1 MTPAPM
7 THSHLRPIR
16 VPLAHRTTPRARPYW
31 RATHASCPPNH
42 SSLPHPTVL
51 SLRSRVA
58 APVHGFPPRRCVPT
72 TTFGL
77 TAPAHPQS
85 SRAPRPCL
93 APSPRVPA
101 PSPARPAS
109 TLRGPLSRVPAPIRA
124 SRAPPTCPTSSHVPR
139 PPPLCPRPQSCA
151 LAASLALPGP
161 STRLGPN
168 GPPRCVPM
176 RPRVQTTSTAHTQH
190 APRAPDVSDAPCP
203 RSNPQTR
210 ALALATHRCP
220 DCPIPLPTRPGP
232 TDAPR
237 PPPPR
242 TRTNA
247 FGAAHP
253 QPPRVPV
260 PIYGVST
267 RHGLLPT
274 RPDPFRCALPFPN
287 MLQATCAWALSPMG

>member
-72 TTFGL
+72 TSTFGL

-109 TLRGPLSRVPAPIRA
+109 TLRGPLSRVLAPIRA

-161 STRLGPN
+161 H
-168 GPPRCVPM
+168 
-176 RPRVQTTSTAHTQH
+176 Q
-190 APRAPDVSDAPCP
+190 
-203 RSNPQTR
+203 R
-210 ALALATHRCP
+210 ALAPTARHDVFPCVLAYRQPPRPTPSAPHAPPTCQTRRACVPTPRHVPLPSPPTSPGCP

-232 TDAPR
+232 PGHV
-237 PPPPR
+237 P
-242 TRTNA
+242 TR
-247 FGAAHP
+247 
-253 QPPRVPV
+253 
-260 PIYGVST
+260 ST
-267 RHGLLPT
+267 RPT
-274 RPDPFRCALPFPN
+274 H
-287 MLQATCAWALSPMG
+287 SPHASL